1 MPLKLSLSLTET
13 GFVYVMRRNANSKL
27 CQYFGA
33 APNVMLP
40 ASHRPFNEGPTRT
53 LPFWYV
59 RGVPLINNQKVLVL
73 IGLMGAGK
81 TSVGRK
87 LAEHLNMRFV
97 DADEEIVK
105 AAGCSI
111 PDIFEIYGE
120 PAFRDVEERV
130 IKRLL
135 TRETSVLATGGGAYM
150 NPKIRDSI
158 SRNGYCIW
166 LKASLD
172 ILVKRTGKRT
182 GRPLLKPGKTREIL
196 SDLMDKRYPVYAQA
210 DLTVET
216 GGETV
221 NQTRDAIL
229 DNLKHETLMIG
240 DLKDD

>member
-1 MPLKLSLSLTET
+1 
-13 GFVYVMRRNANSKL
+13 
-27 CQYFGA
+27 
-33 APNVMLP
+33 MLP

-59 RGVPLINNQKVLVL
+59 GSVSLTNNQKVLVL

-87 LAEHLNMRFV
+87 LAAPLNIRFV
-97 DADEEIVK
+97 DADEEIVR

-111 PDIFEIYGE
+111 PDIFESYGE
-120 PAFRDVEERV
+120 PVFRDVEERV

-135 TRETSVLATGGGAYM
+135 AREKCVLATGGGAYM
-150 NPKIRDSI
+150 NPEIRDAI
-158 SRNGYCIW
+158 SRYGYSIW
-166 LKASLD
+166 LKTSLD
-172 ILVKRTGKRT
+172 ILVKRTEKRT

-221 NQTRDAIL
+221 DQTLDAIL
-229 DNLKHETLMIG
+229 DGLKHQTLMIG

>member
-1 MPLKLSLSLTET
+1 
-13 GFVYVMRRNANSKL
+13 
-27 CQYFGA
+27 
-33 APNVMLP
+33 MLP

-210 DLTVET
+210 DLIVET

-221 NQTRDAIL
+221 NQTLDAIL
-229 DNLKHETLMIG
+229 DALKHQTLMIG
-240 DLKDD
+240 DFKDD

>member
-1 MPLKLSLSLTET
+1 MT
-13 GFVYVMRRNANSKL
+13 ND
-27 CQYFGA
+27 
-33 APNVMLP
+33 
-40 ASHRPFNEGPTRT
+40 
-53 LPFWYV
+53 
-59 RGVPLINNQKVLVL
+59 QKVLVF

-81 TSVGRK
+81 TSVGQK
-87 LAEHLNMRFV
+87 LAEHLNMQFV

-135 TRETSVLATGGGAYM
+135 TEGRGILATGGGAYM
-150 NPKIRDSI
+150 NPQIRNAI
-158 SRNGYCIW
+158 AQHGYCIW

-172 ILVKRTGKRT
+172 ILVKRTGKRS

-229 DNLKHETLMIG
+229 DTLKHETLMIG